1 MSCVTAGRCSHRP
14 LRNSIVIQCVGADAY
29 IGPVAPTFK
38 SCVGVDDPV
47 RPGPTLQK
55 LYCRAAPMCAAAHR
69 TPCKVSLRGR
79 AAPVAIRSPCTAP
92 AVMPPA
98 APFLSAAKEREERTP
113 SKPMVLKSFSRLECR
128 LCRFSFA
135 TRMKTSKFRSLLSQR
150 LCV

>member
-14 LRNSIVIQCVGADAY
+14 LRNSIEKPSVWADAY

-79 AAPVAIRSPCTAP
+79 AAPVAIRSPRTAP

-98 APFLSAAKEREERTP
+98 SPFLSAAKEREERTP
-113 SKPMVLKSFSRLECR
+113 PKPRFWNPFRGRGTGRVEIFQPHEWECANSI
-128 LCRFSFA
+128 LAF
-135 TRMKTSKFRSLLSQR
+135 
-150 LCV
+150 V